1 MKPKIFH
8 FFLIVSVIILSI
20 SCGRPECKNTNSV
33 FDIFTP
39 DAKEY
44 KTELL
49 NQIEAADIG
58 QLRYWFIRYFKKNEK
73 DYIEINIQGGN
84 ICAKAEV
91 RVDEWGNM
99 TAIKKKKGLGY
110 SGTELKGFEM
120 MMVQDSNITNLIFVD
135 VDKISD

>member
-1 MKPKIFH
+1 MKPKIIH
-8 FFLIVSVIILSI
+8 LFLIILSI

-33 FDIFTP
+33 FDKFTP
-39 DAKEY
+39 DTKEY

-49 NQIEAADIG
+49 KQIEAADAG
-58 QLRYWFIRYFKKNEK
+58 QLRYWFIRNFEKNEK
-73 DYIEINIQGGN
+73 DYIEINIQSGN

-99 TAIKKKKGLGY
+99 TAIKKKKGVSY
-110 SGTELKGFEM
+110 SGAELKGFEM
-120 MMVQDSNITNLIFVD
+120 MMVQDSSTTNLVFVD